1 MENITSLQTVLD
13 NIQMCM
19 LTCSALCPTQ
29 SGAHGLRHSLSRA
42 HKPIFV
48 TPVSEVV
55 NYRID
60 KGKGHNYIDPSY
72 TQLNHFGAK
81 SALFLQHDEDGIV
94 HPVLHD
100 VFGDEDCAHGLH
112 LEDGLSVQAGMVAS
126 VDSSKWM
133 TTYFTRTQ
141 QMVKTFSINR
151 ADCGKRTDE
160 YYFTKI
166 TRFV

>member
-1 MENITSLQTVLD
+1 
-13 NIQMCM
+13 MCM

-100 VFGDEDCAHGLH
+100 VFRDEDCAHGLH
-112 LEDGLSVQAGMVAS
+112 LEDGFKQEWWPVWTAANG
-126 VDSSKWM
+126 
-133 TTYFTRTQ
+133 
-141 QMVKTFSINR
+141 
-151 ADCGKRTDE
+151 
-160 YYFTKI
+160 
-166 TRFV
+166 